1 VSKSSNAS
9 LISWRCSSVISCRTL
24 EWSREFEWSCDR
36 DDEGVIALC
45 WGDEDGRCAGRL
57 RGLMALDEGY
67 IFDMEEIA

>member
-1 VSKSSNAS
+1 
-9 LISWRCSSVISCRTL
+9 VISCRTL

-57 RGLMALDEGY
+57 RGLMELDEGY
-67 IFDMEEIA
+67 IFDMNEIPQEPRLIICRPFKET